1 MECFLR
7 YAEQL
12 SIGDEV
18 LIQNNFELSPEKV
31 VNVSDISRTGKNHS
45 FFLVYYFCSLCMPLK
60 MLFVI
65 CVDQL

>member
-1 MECFLR
+1 MEYFLR

-31 VNVSDISRTGKNHS
+31 VNVPDISMTGNNHS
-45 FFLVYYFCSLCMPLK
+45 FFLVYYFYSLCMPLK
-60 MLFVI
+60 CHL
-65 CVDQL
+65 